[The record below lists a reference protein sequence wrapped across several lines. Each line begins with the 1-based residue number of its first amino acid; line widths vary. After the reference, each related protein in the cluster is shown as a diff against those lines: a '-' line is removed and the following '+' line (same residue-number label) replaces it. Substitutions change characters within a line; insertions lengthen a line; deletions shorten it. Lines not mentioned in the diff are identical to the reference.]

1 MLFTLL
7 AASAL
12 GASDFPTDHVHGDRV
27 RADLRAIQQR
37 VVDGKGPLAFITC
50 RDELATNHCQGDID
64 ALFASLPLDR
74 LDRVHGPDSDK
85 TLYYSTFIRSEEGQS
100 TVWQI
105 RYIPQERSNDLVML
119 RHYAPIPGPPLP
131 PPPPETTQ

>member
-1 MLFTLL
+1 MIFTLL

-12 GASDFPTDHVHGDRV
+12 GAPDFPTDHVHGERV
-27 RADLRAIQQR
+27 RADLRTIQQR
-37 VVDGKGPLAFITC
+37 IVDGVGPLAFITC
-50 RDELATNHCQGDID
+50 RDELPTNYCQGDID

-74 LDRVHGPDSDK
+74 LMRVQGPQSSK
-85 TLYYSTFIRSEEGQS
+85 TLYYTTFIQPDEGRS

-131 PPPPETTQ
+131 PPPPAPMP